1 MLTNYNTFPPFN
13 YCSTSAT
20 CQFIA
25 KSLCAIE
32 RSCDHGKI
40 VRYIGIAVFMQTVY
54 YRFILTDIV
63 HLYSSP
69 DQLLHTAEVVH
80 NAHRLLWMLLSD
92 TYAPL
97 ISTCHFSF
105 SLAVQS
111 GKQKPSFSYLKA
123 NSCTAIDTVI
133 YDNLSTSSRSGVMR
147 SSRFVCQQFVLSVC
161 LSVCLSVSSVTAK
174 VRSRFHWNL
183 VLWLCLPIGRTA

>member
-69 DQLLHTAEVVH
+69 DELLHTA
-80 NAHRLLWMLLSD
+80 AQCTS
-92 TYAPL
+92 A
-97 ISTCHFSF
+97 
-105 SLAVQS
+105 AV
-111 GKQKPSFSYLKA
+111 
-123 NSCTAIDTVI
+123 NVTIRHVCTADFHMSLLFFTRRAVRKAKTVI
-133 YDNLSTSSRSGVMR
+133 FLSQSE
-147 SSRFVCQQFVLSVC
+147 
-161 LSVCLSVSSVTAK
+161 
-174 VRSRFHWNL
+174 
-183 VLWLCLPIGRTA
+183 